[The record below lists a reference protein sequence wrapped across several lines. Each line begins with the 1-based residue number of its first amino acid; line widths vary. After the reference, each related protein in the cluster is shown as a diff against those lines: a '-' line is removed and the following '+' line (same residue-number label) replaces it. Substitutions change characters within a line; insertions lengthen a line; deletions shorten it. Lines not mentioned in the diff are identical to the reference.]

1 MYIVKE
7 GDKEI
12 HFAHEI
18 DADNYTDYI
27 NNGLKLIKA
36 LGKTYYFNNGSRL
49 INVSM
54 GDNNR
59 YVLTIYNGRVIR
71 SITLQR
77 KYINLIK

>member
-1 MYIVKE
+1 MYIVKD
-7 GDKEI
+7 GNKEI
-12 HFAHEI
+12 HFAHEV
-18 DADNYTDYI
+18 DAANYTDYI
-27 NNGLKLIKA
+27 NNGLKLIKTS
-36 LGKTYYFNNGSRL
+36 GKTYYFNNGSRL

-59 YVLTIYNGRVIR
+59 YVLTTYNGRVIR

>member
-1 MYIVKE
+1 MYIVKD

-12 HFAHEI
+12 HFAHKI
-18 DADNYTDYI
+18 DATNYTDYI
-27 NNGLKLIKA
+27 NNGLKLI
-36 LGKTYYFNNGSRL
+36 KTYYFNNGSRL

-59 YVLTIYNGRVIR
+59 YVLTTYNGRVIR

>member
-1 MYIVKE
+1 MYIVKD
-7 GDKEI
+7 GNKEI
-12 HFAHEI
+12 HFAHKI

-36 LGKTYYFNNGSRL
+36 SSKTYYFNNGSRL
-49 INVSM
+49 IDVSM
-54 GDNNR
+54 GDNNK
-59 YVLTIYNGRVIR
+59 YVLTTYNGRVIR